1 MRTYFLGYLGIS
13 STNAL
18 VLDIAV
24 LFLFFPLFAFAATF
38 SRDLTLGDSGQ
49 DVLELQKIFN
59 ADERTRVAVSGPGS
73 PGNETVYFGVL
84 TADAVRR
91 YQELYAPEIL
101 IPLGLSVGTGYFGQS
116 TRLHMAG
123 APKPFDNIKKEP
135 EKIGRPK
142 IDSITPQKGGVGTKV
157 TIYGSGFSATGNNVV
172 SALEVFRDI
181 PSPDGR
187 TLEITIKG
195 PFPEE
200 FLEKNR
206 EFYQKYKPEME
217 YTIGVK
223 NDYGES
229 NFGSFI
235 FTFY

>member
-1 MRTYFLGYLGIS
+1 MRTYFFGLVGI
-13 STNAL
+13 AFF
-18 VLDIAV
+18 V
-24 LFLFFPLFAFAATF
+24 LFAPCTVSAYAF

-49 DVLELQKIFN
+49 DVVELQKFLN
-59 ADERTRVAVSGPGS
+59 ADERTRVAFFGVGS
-73 PGNETVYFGVL
+73 PGNETAYFGVL

-91 YQELYAPEIL
+91 YQELYASEIL
-101 IPLGLSVGTGYFGQS
+101 TPLGLLAGTGYFGQS

-123 APKPFDNIKKEP
+123 APRTFNNVKKEP

-142 IDSITPQKGGVGTKV
+142 IDSIAPQKGGVGTKV
-157 TIYGSGFSATGNNVV
+157 TIYGSGFSATGNDVV
-172 SALEVFRDI
+172 SALEVFHDI

-200 FLEKNR
+200 FLEKNK